1 MKRTFLVLSLVL
13 SVLSVAPA
21 APAFASG
28 TWTWPVSGP
37 VVRAFDPPG
46 SPYGSGHR
54 GIDIAAPVGTVV
66 RAPAAGVVTFA
77 GSVGGRLFVTIDHGG
92 GLLSTC
98 SFLSGL
104 LVHKG
109 DVVVQGQLIALSG
122 SGHVGDTSPNVHLGV
137 RLAGQYVDPMDYL
150 APMSIVDLIRLAP
163 IVPSSG

>member
-1 MKRTFLVLSLVL
+1 MKRTVLVLSLVL
-13 SVLSVAPA
+13 SVLSVVPA
-21 APAFASG
+21 SPAFASG

-54 GIDIAAPVGTVV
+54 GIDIAAPVGTIV

-77 GSVGGRLFVTIDHGG
+77 GSVGGTLFVTIDHGG

-109 DVVVQGQLIALSG
+109 DVVVERQDIALSG
-122 SGHVGDTSPNVHLGV
+122 TGHVGDVTPNVHLGV
-137 RLAGQYVDPMDYL
+137 RLAGQYVDPMGYL
-150 APMSIVDLIRLAP
+150 AAMSIVDLIRLAP
-163 IVPSSG
+163 VVPSSS

>member
-13 SVLSVAPA
+13 SFLSVAPA
-21 APAFASG
+21 SPAFASG
-28 TWTWPVSGP
+28 TWTWPVGGP

-77 GSVGGRLFVTIDHGG
+77 GSVGGRLFATIDHGG

-98 SFLSGL
+98 SVLSGL
-104 LVHKG
+104 LVRKG
-109 DVVVQGQLIALSG
+109 DVVVQGQPVALSG
-122 SGHVGDTSPNVHLGV
+122 SGHVSDISPDVHLGV
-137 RLAGQYVDPMDYL
+137 RLAGLYVDPLDYL
-150 APMSIVDLIRLAP
+150 AALSIVDLIRLAP
-163 IVPSSG
+163 IEPSSG

>member
-1 MKRTFLVLSLVL
+1 VKRTFLVLSLVL

-21 APAFASG
+21 IPAFASG

-46 SPYGSGHR
+46 TPYGSGHR

-66 RAPAAGVVTFA
+66 RAPATGVVTFA

-104 LVHKG
+104 IVRKG
-109 DVVVQGQLIALSG
+109 DVVVQGQPIALSG
-122 SGHVGDTSPNVHLGV
+122 SGHVGDISPDVHLGV

-150 APMSIVDLIRLAP
+150 TAMSIVDLIRLAP

>member
-1 MKRTFLVLSLVL
+1 MLSLVL

-21 APAFASG
+21 SPAFASG

-54 GIDIAAPVGTVV
+54 GIDIAAPVGAVV
-66 RAPAAGVVTFA
+66 RAPAAGVVSFA
-77 GSVGGRLFVTIDHGG
+77 GSVGGRLFVTVDHGG

-137 RLAGQYVDPMDYL
+137 RLTGQYVDPMDYL